1 MPSSELHFKNF
12 NIKRF
17 ALICSQ
23 KHKTLC
29 GPKLRFEKV
38 FSVANMYSHISS
50 VESQKGTINIQ
61 RCPVENQK
69 GTIAVQSLYGDS
81 ALLAL
86 NWQFIPTTFVLLLN
100 NYLVKNIVQWT
111 LVITNSLGPVKLL
124 CYIEIL
130 LYILVAKTVKY
141 KEILNFGT
149 RKITLLYRDFVIS
162 VFFITRVHCIGMRSE
177 W

>member
-1 MPSSELHFKNF
+1 MPSSELHWKNF
-12 NIKRF
+12 NITRF

-38 FSVANMYSHISS
+38 FSVAIMYSHISS

-86 NWQFIPTTFVLLLN
+86 NWQFMPTTFVLLLN
-100 NYLVKNIVQWT
+100 NCLVKNIVVDSRYNK
-111 LVITNSLGPVKLL
+111 LLGPSEITLL
-124 CYIEIL
+124 YWFFF

-162 VFFITRVHCIGMRSE
+162 VFFTMRVHCIGMSS
-177 W
+177 